1 MNKFGKII
9 ISWIGVLLWMG
20 VIYYFSSQPDLKS
33 ELEPMWDLIFRK
45 IAHMAEFF
53 ILAYLFFNAYK
64 SLGASVGKALIFA
77 FMFSVAYAGFDEWH
91 QSQVAGRVASIVD
104 IGIDSVGILLY
115 VLLKLQKKPVEE
127 S

>member
-1 MNKFGKII
+1 MERLRRII
-9 ISWIGVLLWMG
+9 FNWIAVLLWMA
-20 VIYYFSSQPDLKS
+20 VIYYFSSQPGLKS
-33 ELEPMWDLIFRK
+33 ELEPIWDLIFRK

-53 ILAYLFFNAYK
+53 ILAYLFFNAYRA
-64 SLGASVGKALIFA
+64 LGASVGKALIFA

-91 QSQVAGRVASIVD
+91 QSQVADRVASIVD
-104 IGIDSVGILLY
+104 VGIDSTGILLF